1 MRLQGDS
8 GGTIVTGTL
17 ALGISSASNVGQY
30 PICQVADVVTFVLGE
45 SPPELFATP
54 PINEVLAEN
63 PGLRVRTS

>member
-1 MRLQGDS
+1 M
-8 GGTIVTGTL
+8 TGVLTCALPISL

-45 SPPELFATP
+45 SPELFAT